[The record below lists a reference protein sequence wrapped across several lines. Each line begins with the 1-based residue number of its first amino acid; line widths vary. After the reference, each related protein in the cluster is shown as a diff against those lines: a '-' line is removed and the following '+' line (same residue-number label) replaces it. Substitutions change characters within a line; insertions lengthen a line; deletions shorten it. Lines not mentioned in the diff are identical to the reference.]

1 MRGTAES
8 GAWPRLAD
16 GLLRL
21 GARGE
26 PELESGRRSWRD
38 MIVYCLAGFGYL
50 F

>member
-8 GAWPRLAD
+8 GARPRLAD

-26 PELESGRRSWRD
+26 LELDLEDEVGET
-38 MIVYCLAGFGYL
+38 
-50 F
+50 